1 MIGRLQG
8 QLLEK
13 KAPEVLVD
21 VNGVGYEVLV
31 PMTTLYQLPELGG
44 NVTLAIHFAVSENS
58 QALYGFYD
66 KKDRELF
73 RTLIKVSGVGPKM
86 ALAILSGM
94 ETDQLVSCVMEDNVS
109 ALVKVPGVGKKT
121 AERLMIELRDKLK
134 TWQVA
139 HAPLAEM
146 EAASQPRSGSGED
159 GNDIVAEAESAL
171 VALGYKPVEASKMV
185 AGVLRAHSVTRSE
198 ELIRLSLR
206 SLSPA

>member
-8 QLLEK
+8 QLIDTT
-13 KAPEVLVD
+13 APEVLID

-31 PMTTLYQLPELGG
+31 PMTTLYELPPLGQE
-44 NVTLAIHFAVSENS
+44 VTLLTHLAVSENA
-58 QALYGFYD
+58 QTLYGFYS

-94 ETDQLVSCVMEDNVS
+94 DSDQLVNCVMQDNVS

-121 AERLMIELRDKLK
+121 AERLIIELRDKLK
-134 TWQVA
+134 NWQVQN
-139 HAPLAEM
+139 APLAEM
-146 EAASQPRSGSGED
+146 EAASQPQAAEVGTS
-159 GNDIVAEAESAL
+159 DIVAEAESAL
-171 VALGYKPVEASKMV
+171 VSLGYKPTEASKVV
-185 AGVLRAHSVTRSE
+185 ARVLKESSVSRSE

-206 SLSPA
+206 SLVPG

>member
-8 QLLEK
+8 QLVEK
-13 KAPEVLVD
+13 QAPEILVD

-31 PMTTLYQLPELGG
+31 PMTTLYQLPEVGG
-44 NVTLAIHFAVSENS
+44 RVTLSIHFAVSENS

-94 ETDQLVSCVMEDNVS
+94 ETDELVSCVMGDKVS

-121 AERLMIELRDKLK
+121 AERLIIELRDKLK

-139 HAPLAEM
+139 HSPLADM
-146 EAASQPRSGSGED
+146 EAASQPAVADNTS
-159 GNDIVAEAESAL
+159 DIVSEAESAL
-171 VALGYKPVEASKMV
+171 VSLGYKPVEASKMV
-185 AGVLRAHSVTRSE
+185 ANVLMANTVTRSE

-206 SLSPA
+206 SLSLA

>member
-31 PMTTLYQLPELGG
+31 PMTTLYQLPEIGG
-44 NVTLAIHFAVSENS
+44 KVTLSIHFAVSENS

-121 AERLMIELRDKLK
+121 AERLIIELRDKLK

-139 HAPLAEM
+139 HSPLAEM
-146 EAASQPRSGSGED
+146 EAASQPQAGGQGS
-159 GNDIVAEAESAL
+159 NDIVAEAESAL

-185 AGVLRAHSVTRSE
+185 ANVLRAHSVTRSE

>member
-31 PMTTLYQLPELGG
+31 PMTTLYQLPEIGG
-44 NVTLAIHFAVSENS
+44 KVTLSIHFAVSENS

-121 AERLMIELRDKLK
+121 AERLIIELRDKLK

-139 HAPLAEM
+139 RSPLAEM
-146 EAASQPRSGSGED
+146 EAASQPQTDGGQGS
-159 GNDIVAEAESAL
+159 DIVAEAESAL

-185 AGVLRAHSVTRSE
+185 ASVLRAHSVTRSE
-198 ELIRLSLR
+198 ELIRLALR

>member
-8 QLLEK
+8 QLIDTT
-13 KAPEVLVD
+13 APEVLID

-31 PMTTLYQLPELGG
+31 PMTTLYELPPLGQE
-44 NVTLAIHFAVSENS
+44 VTLLTHLAVSENA
-58 QALYGFYD
+58 QTLYGFYS

-94 ETDQLVSCVMEDNVS
+94 DSDQLVNCVMQDNVS

-121 AERLMIELRDKLK
+121 AERLIIELRDKLK
-134 TWQVA
+134 NWQVQN
-139 HAPLAEM
+139 APLAEM
-146 EAASQPRSGSGED
+146 EAASQPQAAEVGTS
-159 GNDIVAEAESAL
+159 DIVAEAESAL
-171 VALGYKPVEASKMV
+171 ISLGYKPTEASKVV
-185 AGVLRAHSVTRSE
+185 ARVLKENSVNRSE

-206 SLSPA
+206 SLVPG

>member
-8 QLLEK
+8 QLVEK
-13 KAPEVLVD
+13 QAPEILVD

-31 PMTTLYQLPELGG
+31 PMTTLYQLPELGSR
-44 NVTLAIHFAVSENS
+44 VTLSIHFAVSENAQS
-58 QALYGFYD
+58 LYGFYD

-94 ETDQLVSCVMEDNVS
+94 ETDQLVSCVMQDNVS

-121 AERLMIELRDKLK
+121 AERLIIELRDKLK
-134 TWQVA
+134 DWQVS

-146 EAASQPRSGSGED
+146 EAASQPQAPQADQNEM
-159 GNDIVAEAESAL
+159 VAEAESAL
-171 VALGYKPVEASKMV
+171 IALGYKPTEASKMV
-185 AGVLRAHSVTRSE
+185 AKTLAANSIERSE
-198 ELIRLSLR
+198 DLIRLSLR
-206 SLSPA
+206 SLVPA

>member
-31 PMTTLYQLPELGG
+31 PMTTLYQLPEIGG
-44 NVTLAIHFAVSENS
+44 KVTLSIHFAVSENS

-121 AERLMIELRDKLK
+121 AERLIIELRDKLK

-139 HAPLAEM
+139 HSPLAEM
-146 EAASQPRSGSGED
+146 EAASQPQTDGGQGS
-159 GNDIVAEAESAL
+159 DIVAEAESAL

-185 AGVLRAHSVTRSE
+185 ANVLRAHSVTRSE
-198 ELIRLSLR
+198 ELIRLALR

>member
-8 QLLEK
+8 LLLEK

-31 PMTTLYQLPELGG
+31 PMTTLYQLPEIGG
-44 NVTLAIHFAVSENS
+44 KVTLSVHFAVSENS

-94 ETDQLVSCVMEDNVS
+94 ETDQLVRCVMEDNVS

-121 AERLMIELRDKLK
+121 AERLIIELRDKLK

-139 HAPLAEM
+139 HAPLAAM
-146 EAASQPRSGSGED
+146 EAASQPQTGDLGEA
-159 GNDIVAEAESAL
+159 NDIVAEAESAL
-171 VALGYKPVEASKMV
+171 VSLGYKPVEASKMV
-185 AGVLRAHSVTRSE
+185 ANVLRAHSATRSE
-198 ELIRLSLR
+198 ELIRLALR

>member
-31 PMTTLYQLPELGG
+31 PMTTLYQLPEIGG
-44 NVTLAIHFAVSENS
+44 KVTLSIHFAVSENS

-121 AERLMIELRDKLK
+121 AERLIIELRDKLK

-139 HAPLAEM
+139 HSPLAEM
-146 EAASQPRSGSGED
+146 EAASQPQVDGQGS
-159 GNDIVAEAESAL
+159 NDIVAEAESAL

-185 AGVLRAHSVTRSE
+185 ANVLRAHSVARSE